1 MNTDNKIPVIDT
13 LEMLG
18 AEHLYPTAVIK
29 LDNDKV
35 VADILS
41 LCNIADIKSD
51 DFLDPNYSFLVEGDD
66 DFTQI
71 MEYEDED
78 GKEDTETV
86 VVDKKDNVW
95 KVTVYE
101 YLDGANV
108 NRMMWLEM
116 VGGKRLWDTQVIFTT
131 NPDIFMRDGFNKY
144 YIYDCNADRLL
155 QQIYDKSISILK
167 NKVSI
172 DSYNTKLVSII
183 PDNLFTYYVWRKEYK
198 DMEVLYDLDEDEKN
212 VIINIL
218 GKSIPIDDKIE
229 PCCIHN
235 NTYNMT
241 PDYYIKVWAAAYRGS
256 MMRESS
262 IKNNLSDKD
271 IFLRFNSKGPVLIE
285 MADAIDNGYDNI
297 EVFNKWVQENSPYHC
312 LDVIYAR
319 THLSPSIEDGM
330 LMYYNSTTWYVAAFL
345 KSLKETYD
353 AANGNIYVSE
363 AKMYLDMIMGDDY
376 IRFTPVMGNK
386 YLGAHD
392 IENIGLE
399 HPCYSDYGYGEDT
412 FDKITHLPHTVKVNE
427 YCDILKIGDRYSFK

>member
-1 MNTDNKIPVIDT
+1 MNTNKIPVIDT

-18 AEHLYPTAVIK
+18 AEHLYPDAVIK

-41 LCNIADIKSD
+41 LCNIADIKSE

-66 DFTQI
+66 DFAQI

-78 GKEDTETV
+78 GKDTETV

-101 YLDGANV
+101 YLDGAEV
-108 NRMMWLEM
+108 DRMMWLEA
-116 VGGKRLWDTQVIFTT
+116 VGGKRLWDTRVVFTT
-131 NPDIFMRDGFNKY
+131 KPDIFMRDGFNKY
-144 YIYDCNADRLL
+144 YIYDCNADGLL

-172 DSYNTKLVSII
+172 DSYNAKLDSII

-198 DMEVLYDLDEDEKN
+198 DMEVLYDLDEYEKS

-218 GKSIPIDDKIE
+218 GESIPIDDKIE

-235 NTYNMT
+235 NAYNMT

-271 IFLRFNSKGPVLIE
+271 IFHRFNSKGPVLIE
-285 MADAIDNGYDNI
+285 MADAIDDGYDNI

-386 YLGAHD
+386 YLGVHD

-412 FDKITHLPHTVKVNE
+412 FDKITHLPHTIKVNE
-427 YCDILKIGDRYSFK
+427 YCNTLKIGDRCNLK

>member
-1 MNTDNKIPVIDT
+1 MDTNNKKHVIDT
-13 LEMLG
+13 LETLG
-18 AEHLYPTAVIK
+18 SEHLYPTAVIK

-35 VADILS
+35 IADILS

-51 DFLDPNYSFLVEGDD
+51 DFLDPNYSFLIEGDD
-66 DFTQI
+66 DFTQ
-71 MEYEDED
+71 MVKYEGDNGEEEVE
-78 GKEDTETV
+78 KV
-86 VVDKKDNVW
+86 VVDKKDSVW

-101 YLDGANV
+101 YLDGAEV
-108 NRMMWLEM
+108 NRAMWLEM
-116 VGGKRLWDTQVIFTT
+116 VGGKRLWDTQVAFTT
-131 NPDIFMRDGFNKY
+131 NPDIFIHTGFSKY
-144 YIYDCNADRLL
+144 YIYECDADGLL
-155 QQIYDKSISILK
+155 QQIYNKSVSILE

-172 DSYNTKLVSII
+172 DNYNAKLDSII
-183 PDNLFTYYVWRKEYK
+183 PDDLFTYYVWRQEYK
-198 DMEVLYDLDEDEKN
+198 DMELLYDLDEDEKN

-218 GKSIPIDDKIE
+218 GESVPIDDKIE

-271 IFLRFNSKGPVLIE
+271 IFSRFNSKGHVLIE
-285 MADAIDNGYDNI
+285 MADAVDNGYDDI

-319 THLSPSIEDGM
+319 THLAPSIEDGM
-330 LMYYNSTTWYVAAFL
+330 LMYYNSTTWYTDAFL

-386 YLGAHD
+386 YLGEHD
-392 IENIGLE
+392 VESIGLE

-412 FDKITHLPHTVKVNE
+412 FDKIVHLPHTAKVNE
-427 YCDILKIGDRYSFK
+427 YCGPLMIGDRYNRK